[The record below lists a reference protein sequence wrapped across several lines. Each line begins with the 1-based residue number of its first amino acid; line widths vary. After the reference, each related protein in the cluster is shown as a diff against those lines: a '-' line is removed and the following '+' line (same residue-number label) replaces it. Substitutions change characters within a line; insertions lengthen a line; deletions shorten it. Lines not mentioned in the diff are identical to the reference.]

1 MHTTQINLIKY
12 FFNKFIYLFIY
23 WLHWVFVA
31 ACGLSLVAMSR
42 SYSLLW
48 FAGFSL
54 QWLPLLW
61 SMDSRHSGFS
71 SCGSWA
77 LEHRLSSCGA
87 QA

>member
-1 MHTTQINLIKY
+1 MRTVPFVDV
-12 FFNKFIYLFIY
+12 FFFIYLFIY

-31 ACGLSLVAMSR
+31 VRGLSLVVVSKGYSSFQCMS
-42 SYSLLW
+42 
-48 FAGFSL
+48 FSL
-54 QWLPLLW
+54 QWLLLFQ
-61 SMDSRHSGFS
+61 SMDSRHMVFS